1 MCTPATYSFQAY
13 RGDDY
18 SLVFTVEGNRTT
30 STPAFTVKTSLEAPT
45 ATLTVT
51 SPAITQVWDS
61 GNNWT
66 LVTVPLTAAQT
77 AALAGI
83 YFYDFS
89 YNLAG
94 VKSTFLQGRIN
105 LTKDVG
111 TA

>member
-1 MCTPATYSFQAY
+1 MCTPASYSFQAY

-18 SLVFTVEGNRTT
+18 SLVFTVEGNMTT
-30 STPAFTVKTSLEAPT
+30 STPAFTVKTTLEAGS

-51 SPAITQVWDS
+51 SAITQVWDS
-61 GNNWT
+61 VNNWT

-83 YFYDFS
+83 YFYDFA

-94 VKSTFLQGRIN
+94 VKTTILQGRIN